1 MSQRAIC
8 LVTQAHLGAPQGCP
22 SNGQVCSQIC
32 SSPRDWDKWSW
43 TQFMHLQRLGQPGD
57 ASELQCPPA
66 GWSGR
71 RQKVLLDGLI
81 GGINCICRTLTHLPE
96 QEQSRPGGSL
106 KPPLGMWGGVPHPS
120 PCLMAVGRSRCW
132 LKPPCPGIYS
142 FPALQMRCVPGAGA
156 VGSGQWLFA
165 AFSYLL
171 LGRWNRVLEQSPVSH
186 RASPRGAL
194 PRAPVPP
201 PSLQV
206 AWQAGTCENQ
216 FCTRVPGIQQA
227 ALLGCK

>member
-1 MSQRAIC
+1 MGLPRAAPRTARCVPKFARSPGTGTSGAGHSPCISSVWGSLEMPVSC
-8 LVTQAHLGAPQGCP
+8 GVPQLGGLADGKK
-22 SNGQVCSQIC
+22 CSL
-32 SSPRDWDKWSW
+32 
-43 TQFMHLQRLGQPGD
+43 M
-57 ASELQCPPA
+57 
-66 GWSGR
+66 
-71 RQKVLLDGLI
+71 GLI
-81 GGINCICRTLTHLPE
+81 GGINCICRTLTHLSE